1 MMNWNDMGYV
11 TVVVCIVIVVLVT
24 IKELTTKEP
33 EPVIT
38 FNFDTPKCN
47 KKKKNSVR
55 AQSDPIKKSAKNV
68 LISFGYTA
76 TEAKKMLQPL
86 SCGTVDQ
93 YVNQAMKKVKI

>member
-1 MMNWNDMGYV
+1 MGYV
-11 TVVVCIVIVVLVT
+11 TVIMCIVIMVLVVY
-24 IKELTTKEP
+24 KELTTKEP

-38 FNFDTPKCN
+38 FSFEKPKYN
-47 KKKKNSVR
+47 KKKNSVKS
-55 AQSDPIKKSAKNV
+55 QSDPIKQSAKNV